1 MGLLAGPAHPGQ
13 YAQLGEPAAAPAIG
27 KVERAEGTNS
37 VQHADGTT
45 GSLKLGDP
53 IFEKDVVAT
62 EGSLGIRFNDG
73 TVFSLSAGTRMVI
86 DHLVYDPTSS
96 SNSALF
102 NVIKGTFSMVGGKI
116 VDTGDMEVAT
126 PIATLGIRGSNSFG
140 FVVDTLKGWLTTNT
154 TDPDGSPSKVDVLDP
169 ATHKVLVT
177 LTDLFSKV
185 ILTPDGIRIVATTPE
200 ERAQVEEAAKLLKDF
215 YYSIEP
221 TPQSAPDDYAP
232 PILRRIDFQPDALPD
247 SAPVPENVL
256 VLSVP
261 FSFLLS
267 LPTDVGDEFLL
278 QLGVVPAAPT
288 PGEPVPPGG
297 PVPVNPLPTLAVV
310 PSGSILEVTQSSA
323 ARRTRPI
330 GHAGR
335 YRRRRRHADIR
346 HPGRHR
352 QW

>member
-1 MGLLAGPAHPGQ
+1 
-13 YAQLGEPAAAPAIG
+13 
-27 KVERAEGTNS
+27 
-37 VQHADGTT
+37 
-45 GSLKLGDP
+45 
-53 IFEKDVVAT
+53 
-62 EGSLGIRFNDG
+62 
-73 TVFSLSAGTRMVI
+73 
-86 DHLVYDPTSS
+86 
-96 SNSALF
+96 
-102 NVIKGTFSMVGGKI
+102 MVGGKI

-169 ATHKVLVT
+169 ATHKLIAT

-232 PILRRIDFQPDALPD
+232 PILRRIDFHPDALPD

-267 LPTDVGDEFLL
+267 LPMDVGDEFLL
-278 QLGVVPAAPT
+278 QLGVVPAVPT
-288 PGEPVPPGG
+288 PGEPVPPG
-297 PVPVNPLPTLAVV
+297 PVPVRSPANTRGGAVGLDLRSHPV
-310 PSGSILEVTQSSA
+310 
-323 ARRTRPI
+323 I
-330 GHAGR
+330 G
-335 YRRRRRHADIR
+335 
-346 HPGRHR
+346 
-352 QW
+352 